1 MSRPSISP
9 RERAAGRTA
18 NCLFLLLFAAVSWA
32 WATPPNFE
40 FHSPASAT
48 DANVA
53 ATLRD
58 LAERLLP
65 VYQEPDPD
73 RYLANLSVLQMA
85 AGNYEAAYVSR
96 QSLRDRRRRADA
108 GRPVGRDVIYDIYAH
123 ARAMEA
129 QDHVPFADAF
139 AKSYREVIPR
149 LDDLDAY
156 AVTQWLGRSPAVF
169 RDALQKAFDQQRT
182 EDSIGQPEAVEL
194 IRAYLSFDAYRS
206 FGPLVGSLDTEDE
219 HRRYEFDS
227 DVLIKTRD
235 GAGIAAVLVRPRTPS
250 KPLPTLLEFT
260 IYDSQNYAKECA
272 AHGYVGV
279 VAYTRGIR
287 GTPHAVVPYQHDGD
301 DARAVIG
308 WIAKQA
314 WSDGRVGMYG
324 DGYSGFTPWAAA
336 KHMPPALKA
345 IATSAASA
353 PGIDVPMGGS
363 IFQNS
368 AYRWSSYVTDR
379 KPSDQSD
386 YYDDALWRSIDQK
399 WYTSGKRYR
408 DFGSLYGKPNPIF
421 IRWLN
426 HPSYDRYWQEMVP
439 YREQFAHVNIPVLTT
454 TGYYAGSEI
463 GSLYYFTQHHRYNP
477 HADHTL
483 VIGPYDDAAMQ
494 RGPLAQL
501 QGYEVDSTALLDLRE
516 LRYQW
521 FDHVLKG
528 GAMPSLITGR
538 VNFEVMGANE
548 WRHAASIDA
557 MAKGS
562 LRYYLDAA
570 AAAGAHRL
578 TLRKNPAAA
587 SVRQSVNL
595 VDRKDAAWV
604 PSPILINTS
613 LASHNDVMYV
623 SEPLT
628 KTVEFNGLFSAHLD
642 FTVNKMDVD
651 LNIMVFE
658 RLASGDYIR
667 LFSPAYELRASYAK
681 DRVHRHLLEAGER
694 QELTFRSERLTSRR
708 LQAGS
713 RLIVVLGINKRPDRE
728 INYGT
733 GNDVSEESIDDGR
746 IPLKIRWHN
755 DSYIDIPIHR

>member
-1 MSRPSISP
+1 MNNRATSLRQG
-9 RERAAGRTA
+9 AAGRTA
-18 NCLFLLLFAAVSWA
+18 NCLLLLMFTAVSWA
-32 WATPPNFE
+32 WAGAPNFE
-40 FHSPASAT
+40 FHAPASAA
-48 DANVA
+48 DASVA
-53 ATLRD
+53 ATMRD

-65 VYQEPDPD
+65 VYQESDPD
-73 RYLANLSVLQMA
+73 RYLANLSALQMA
-85 AGNYEAAYVSR
+85 AGNYDAAYVSR

-108 GRPVGRDVIYDIYAH
+108 GRPVGRDLIYDIYAH
-123 ARAMEA
+123 AKAMEA
-129 QDHVPFADAF
+129 QDRVPFADAF
-139 AKSYREVIPR
+139 TKSYREVVPH
-149 LDDLDAY
+149 LSDLDAFR
-156 AVTQWLGRSPAVF
+156 VTQWFATPPTVL
-169 RDALQKAFDQQRT
+169 RDALQKAFDQQRS
-182 EDSIGQPEAVEL
+182 EDSIGQSEAVEL

-206 FGPLVGSLDTEDE
+206 FGALVESLDTEDE
-219 HRRYEFDS
+219 RRRYDFDN

-235 GAGIAAVLVRPRTPS
+235 GASIAAVLVRPKAPS

-287 GTPHAVVPYQHDGD
+287 GTPHSVVPYQHDGD

-336 KHMPPALKA
+336 KHMPAALKA
-345 IATSAASA
+345 IATSAPSA
-353 PGIDVPMGGS
+353 PGIDVPMGGN
-363 IFQNS
+363 IFHNS
-368 AYRWSSYVTDR
+368 AYRWSSYVTNS
-379 KPSDQSD
+379 KPSEQSE
-386 YYDDALWRSIDQK
+386 YYDDAVWRALDQK

-408 DFGSLYGKPNPIF
+408 DLGSLHGKPNPIF

-426 HPSYDRYWQEMVP
+426 HPSYDRYWQEMLP

-463 GSLYYFTQHHRYNP
+463 GAMYYFTQHHRYNP

-483 VIGPYDDAAMQ
+483 VIGPYDDAVMQ
-494 RGPLAQL
+494 RGPLAML
-501 QGYEVDSTALLDLRE
+501 QGYQVDSTALVDLRE

-528 GAMPSLITGR
+528 GALPSLIANR
-538 VNFEVMGANE
+538 VNYEVMGANE

-570 AAAGAHRL
+570 SSGSAHRL
-578 TLRKNPAAA
+578 TLHKNPTAA
-587 SVRQSVNL
+587 SVRLSVNF

-613 LASHNDVMYV
+613 VANHNDVMFV

-628 KTVEFNGLFSAHLD
+628 KPVEFNGVFSAHLD
-642 FTVNKMDVD
+642 FTVNKMDMD

-658 RLASGDYIR
+658 RLAGGDYIR
-667 LFSPAYELRASYAK
+667 LFSPTDELRASYAK
-681 DRVHRHLLEAGER
+681 DRVHRHLLKAGER

-708 LQAGS
+708 LQPGS
-713 RLIVVLGINKRPDRE
+713 RLIVVLGINKRPDQE

-733 GNDVSEESIDDGR
+733 GNDVSEESIDDAR
-746 IPLKIRWHN
+746 IPLKVRWHN

>member
-1 MSRPSISP
+1 MINAPMLLRKGV
-9 RERAAGRTA
+9 AGRMA
-18 NCLFLLLFAAVSWA
+18 SSLFLLLFAAVTA
-32 WATPPNFE
+32 VRAATPSFE
-40 FHSPASAT
+40 FHSPASAG
-48 DANVA
+48 DATVA
-53 ATLRD
+53 ATMRD

-73 RYLANLSVLQMA
+73 RYLANLSALQMA
-85 AGNYEAAYVSR
+85 AGNYESAYVSR

-108 GRPVGRDVIYDIYAH
+108 GRPLGRDVIYDMYAH

-129 QDHVPFADAF
+129 QNHVPFADAF
-139 AKSYREVIPR
+139 AKSYREVVPR
-149 LDDLDAY
+149 LNDLDAY
-156 AVTQWLGRSPAVF
+156 AVTEWLGTSPAVF

-182 EDSIGQPEAVEL
+182 EDSIGQSQAVDL

-206 FGPLVGSLDTEDE
+206 FGPLVDSLDTEDE
-219 HRRYEFDS
+219 HRRYEFDN
-227 DVLIKTRD
+227 DVLVKTRD
-235 GAGIAAVLVRPRTPS
+235 GVSIAAVLVRPKTPS

-260 IYDSQNYAKECA
+260 IYASQNYAKECA

-287 GTPHAVVPYQHDGD
+287 TKLRPVVPYQHDGD

-308 WIAKQA
+308 WIAKQV

-336 KHMPPALKA
+336 KHMPAALKA

-353 PGIDVPMGGS
+353 PGIDVPMGGH

-368 AYRWSSYVTDR
+368 GYRWSLYVTHSE
-379 KPSDQSD
+379 PTDQND
-386 YYDDALWRSIDQK
+386 YYDDALWRALDQK

-408 DFGSLYGKPNPIF
+408 DLGSLYGKPNPIF

-454 TGYYAGSEI
+454 TGYYAGSEP
-463 GSLYYFTQHHRYNP
+463 GALYYFTQHHRYNP
-477 HADHTL
+477 RADHTL
-483 VIGPYDDAAMQ
+483 VIGPYDDAVMQ
-494 RGPLAQL
+494 RGPLAML
-501 QGYEVDSTALLDLRE
+501 QGYQVDSTALVDLHE

-521 FDHVLKG
+521 FDHVFKG
-528 GAMPSLITGR
+528 GAMPWLITNR
-538 VNFEVMGANE
+538 VNYEVMGANE

-562 LRYYLDAA
+562 LRYYLDSSASG
-570 AAAGAHRL
+570 GAYRL
-578 TLRKNPAAA
+578 TLHKNPTAA
-587 SVRQSVNL
+587 SVRQSVNF

-613 LASHNDVMYV
+613 LANHNDVMFV

-628 KTVEFNGLFSAHLD
+628 KPVDFNGLFSVHLD
-642 FTVNKMDVD
+642 FTVNKMDMD
-651 LNIMVFE
+651 LNVMVFE
-658 RLASGDYIR
+658 RLAGGDYIR
-667 LFSPAYELRASYAK
+667 LFSPSYELRASYAK
-681 DRVHRHLLEAGER
+681 DRVHRHLLKAGER

-708 LQAGS
+708 LQPGS

-746 IPLKIRWHN
+746 IALKVRWHN
-755 DSYIDIPIHR
+755 GSYIEIPIHR